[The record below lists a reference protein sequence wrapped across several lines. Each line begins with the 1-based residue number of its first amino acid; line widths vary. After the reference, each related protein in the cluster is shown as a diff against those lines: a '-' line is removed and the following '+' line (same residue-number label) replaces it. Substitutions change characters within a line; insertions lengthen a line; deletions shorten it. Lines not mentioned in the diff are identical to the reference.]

1 MKGNTNT
8 TDLRVAEIEE
18 KMDVKSVTVTP
29 STGVTLTSEVYQT
42 GKIVSGS
49 INVTN
54 KGSGS
59 VTCTI
64 SAPPRTQ
71 MLLPTIN
78 NSTGAIEGNVN
89 IRANGNI
96 TFAINNT
103 TASFTYMTK

>member
-1 MKGNTNT
+1 MTGNTN
-8 TDLRVAEIEE
+8 LVGE
-18 KMDVKSVTVTP
+18 KLEVKSITVIP
-29 STGVTLTSEVYQT
+29 STGVTLTSEVYKT
-42 GKIVSGS
+42 GNIVSGS

-64 SAPPRTQ
+64 SAPPRMQ

-78 NSTGAIEGNVN
+78 NLTGAVEGNVN

-96 TFAINNT
+96 TFAMNNT
-103 TASFTYMTK
+103 TASFTYITK